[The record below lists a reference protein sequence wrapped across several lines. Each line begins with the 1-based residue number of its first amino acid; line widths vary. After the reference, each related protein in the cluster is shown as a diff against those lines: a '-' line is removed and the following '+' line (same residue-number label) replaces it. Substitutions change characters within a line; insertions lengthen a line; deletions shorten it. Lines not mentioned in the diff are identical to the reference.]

1 MHPPSG
7 APLAKLVAES
17 GVRERPVQMSHKEG
31 KITAGRGVYNPLA
44 GWEDRQ
50 PKLFWFVVPPLA
62 LGEHQL
68 ALADMLLPRTE
79 ERGQAHFRDKS
90 FKNRPRRGLR

>member
-62 LGEHQL
+62 LG
-68 ALADMLLPRTE
+68 
-79 ERGQAHFRDKS
+79 
-90 FKNRPRRGLR
+90 